1 MAENDKKS
9 GEVQEEGKE
18 VIIAPE
24 IKKEDVVIEP
34 GKIPAG
40 EETPTP
46 SKKEGEEEGKEV
58 TPAPA
63 KTSVSA
69 EQRINRMYA
78 RLKIEQSKRI
88 TAENKLGAQ
97 AVIAEGAEEVEKEEG
112 EETPKPAKTLTE
124 YDVKGIIAKEKE
136 EKDLQNVETEV
147 LLRHPSALNDDGS
160 FNMSDPFVA
169 KYIEIGKR
177 NPHLIGMKEGPLL
190 AEAMAEKELGTGYN
204 KGRTDEAT
212 LAAAG
217 NNAIT
222 LKSTVKPAPDGK
234 VDITPDEHEAA
245 VRFGMSDK
253 EYVDNKG
260 KKVVI

>member
-1 MAENDKKS
+1 MAEEVKKT
-9 GEVQEEGKE
+9 GEVQEEGKGKE

-34 GKIPAG
+34 GKTPAG

-58 TPAPA
+58 TPAPVKA
-63 KTSVSA
+63 SVSA

-78 RLKIEQSKRI
+78 RLKIEQTKRI
-88 TAENKLGAQ
+88 AAENKLGAQ
-97 AVIAEGAEEVEKEEG
+97 TVIAEGTEEEG
-112 EETPKPAKTLTE
+112 EEIPKPAATLTE
-124 YDVKGIIAKEKE
+124 NDVKGIIAREKE
-136 EKDLQNVETEV
+136 GKLFQDVETEV

-212 LAAAG
+212 LAVAG
-217 NNAIT
+217 NNAST
-222 LKSTVKPAPDGK
+222 LRSTVKPTPDGK
-234 VDITPDEHEAA
+234 VNITPDEHEAA
-245 VRFGMSDK
+245 VKFGMSDK
-253 EYVDNKG
+253 EYVENKG